1 MPGVNSPRCSD
12 VRGAAMNGDTE
23 HTLAAAMLGWIGWV
37 SLASVRTFTN
47 KTKLDDI
54 KDRLVRIE
62 KKLDGRPTKESED
75 GNNV

>member
-47 KTKLDDI
+47 KTRLDDI
-54 KDRLVRIE
+54 KDTLIRLE
-62 KKLDGRPTKESED
+62 KKIDDHARKAENVQES
-75 GNNV
+75 